1 LAPKRAERE
10 EGIKR
15 TGYSLLSQWTEMSD
29 RKKVEGIRVV
39 KISDG
44 TVIDHITAGHAL
56 QVLQILGIT
65 GKEDYVVTLAMNIS
79 SSKTGRK
86 DIVKLEHR
94 FLEGHEVARVA
105 LVAPD
110 ATLNLIE
117 NGKVTRKTR
126 IQLPDMIEDVITC
139 PNQRCVTNKEREPVT
154 PKFQVVAKDPISL
167 KCYYCWTM
175 VDETDLVSQFA
186 EAK

>member
-1 LAPKRAERE
+1 
-10 EGIKR
+10 
-15 TGYSLLSQWTEMSD
+15 MSET
-29 RKKVEGIRVV
+29 KKVEGIRIV

-65 GKEDYVVTLAMNIS
+65 GKEDYIVTLAMNIS
-79 SSKTGRK
+79 SSKTEQK

-94 FLEGHEVARVA
+94 FLEDDEVARVA

-117 NGKVTRKTR
+117 DGKVTKKTR
-126 IQLPDMIEDVITC
+126 IQLPDVI
-139 PNQRCVTNKEREPVT
+139 
-154 PKFQVVAKDPISL
+154 D
-167 KCYYCWTM
+167 
-175 VDETDLVSQFA
+175 
-186 EAK
+186 

>member
-1 LAPKRAERE
+1 LVSP
-10 EGIKR
+10 
-15 TGYSLLSQWTEMSD
+15 LLGKQMSEM
-29 RKKVEGIRVV
+29 KKVEGIRIV

-65 GKEDYVVTLAMNIS
+65 GKEDYIVTIAMNIS
-79 SSKTGRK
+79 SSKSEQK

-94 FLEGHEVARVA
+94 FLEDDEVARVA

-117 NGKVTRKTR
+117 DGKVTKKTR
-126 IQLPDMIEDVITC
+126 IQLPDVIDDVITC

-154 PKFQVVAKDPISL
+154 PKFLVVSKDPVSL
-167 KCYYCWTM
+167 KCHYCWTM
-175 VDETDLVSQFA
+175 VDETDIIAQFTRP
-186 EAK
+186 K